1 MKSIGKPLCC
11 RPYPGEVIERISQNE
26 TLEYLI
32 ERGVFEKKPQ
42 IEKINGSIV
51 YEVDE
56 IKNGDK
62 LFLDIPLRGGG
73 GPLIEFADVDKM
85 SKTKNL
91 KFSKNAKKWRKV
103 SQGLNL
109 F

>member
-1 MKSIGKPLCC
+1 MYK
-11 RPYPGEVIERISQNE
+11 
-26 TLEYLI
+26 
-32 ERGVFEKKPQ
+32 
-42 IEKINGSIV
+42 
-51 YEVDE
+51 VDE

>member
-1 MKSIGKPLCC
+1 MNSNGKPLC
-11 RPYPGEVIERISQNE
+11 RHPYPGEVIERISPNE

-32 ERGVFEKKPQ
+32 ERGVFEKSPH
-42 IEKINGSIV
+42 IEKINGSRV
-51 YEVDE
+51 YKVDE

-85 SKTKNL
+85 SKT
-91 KFSKNAKKWRKV
+91 
-103 SQGLNL
+103 
-109 F
+109 